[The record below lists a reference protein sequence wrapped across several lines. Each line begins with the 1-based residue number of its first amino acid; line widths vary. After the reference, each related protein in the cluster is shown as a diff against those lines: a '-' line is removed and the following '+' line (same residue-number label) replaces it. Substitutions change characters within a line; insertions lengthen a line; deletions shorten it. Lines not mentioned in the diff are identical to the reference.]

1 MTDLALIA
9 LGSNINRE
17 YNTARALRLLQ
28 RDPRWR
34 VRAISPIY
42 RTPAV
47 GGSGPQPDYFNA
59 AVMLETDLSPEELHR
74 ALREIEARLGR
85 VRAEDKFAPRT
96 IDLDIALIKDR
107 SLDLNG
113 RPLPDPAIFDHPHLA
128 FPLADIAPDW
138 IVPGASLTLK
148 QIADALRPSAKEIQ
162 RMSEADIL
170 ARINAFSH
178 YGTDQ
183 IFEAEENEVY
193 DPEFE
198 DLIRQILIRIG
209 EDPTREGLRR
219 TPLRVAKAYDFLT
232 SGYTTTVEE
241 VVNNAIFTDGCDE
254 MVIVKDIEFYSMCEH
269 HMIPFFGRV
278 HVGYLPQ
285 GKVIGLSKVARIVDV
300 FARRLQI
307 QERMTNQIADAMV
320 DILEPMGVGVV
331 VEASHLCMMMRGVQ
345 KQNSSTITSAMRGL
359 FRKDARTRSEFMN
372 LIRDRA

>member
-1 MTDLALIA
+1 MTESVLIA

-17 YNTARALRLLQ
+17 RNLPRALELLR
-28 RDPRWR
+28 RDSRWR
-34 VRAISPIY
+34 VLAESPIY
-42 RTPAV
+42 QTPAV
-47 GGSGPQPDYFNA
+47 GDGSQPDYFNA
-59 AVMLETDLSPEELHR
+59 AALLETDLSPAYLR
-74 ALREIEARLGR
+74 GALRRIETRLGR
-85 VRAEDKFAPRT
+85 VRTADKFAPRT
-96 IDLDIALIKDR
+96 IDLDIVFVRDR
-107 SLDLNG
+107 QLSLNG
-113 RPLPDPAIFDHPHLA
+113 GVLPDPDILDHPHLA

-138 IVPGASLTLK
+138 VFPGLGLTLK
-148 QIADALRPSAKEIQ
+148 QIAEGLHPSATEIKKMTANV
-162 RMSEADIL
+162 RPNIKML
-170 ARINAFSH
+170 SH

-183 IFEAEENEVY
+183 IFEAEDNEVY

-198 DLIRQILIRIG
+198 ELIRQILVRIG
-209 EDPTREGLRR
+209 EDPEREGLKR

-232 SGYTTTVEE
+232 SGYTTTVAE

-320 DILEPMGVGVV
+320 DILAPMGVGVV

-359 FRKDARTRSEFMN
+359 FKKDARTRAEFMN
-372 LIRDRA
+372 LIRER

>member
-1 MTDLALIA
+1 MTESVLIA
-9 LGSNINRE
+9 LGSNIDRQRNLP
-17 YNTARALRLLQ
+17 RALALLH
-28 RDPRWR
+28 RDSRWR
-34 VRAISPIY
+34 VLAESPIY
-42 RTPAV
+42 ETPAV
-47 GGSGPQPDYFNA
+47 GNGPQPDYFNA
-59 AVMLETDLSPEELHR
+59 AVLLETDLSPADLRR
-74 ALREIEARLGR
+74 ALRRIEARLGR
-85 VRAEDKFAPRT
+85 VRTADKFAPRT
-96 IDLDIALIKDR
+96 IDLDIVFVKDR
-107 SLDLNG
+107 QIALNG
-113 RPLPDPAIFDHPHLA
+113 GLLPDPDILDHPHLA

-138 IVPGASLTLK
+138 IFPGVGLTLK
-148 QIADALRPSAKEIQ
+148 QIAESLHPSAAEI
-162 RMSEADIL
+162 RKMTTD
-170 ARINAFSH
+170 ARPNIKMLSH

-183 IFEAEENEVY
+183 IFEAEDNEVY

-198 DLIRQILIRIG
+198 ELIRQILVRIG
-209 EDPTREGLRR
+209 EDPEREGLKR

-232 SGYTTTVEE
+232 SGYTTTVAE

-320 DILEPMGVGVV
+320 DILAPMGVGVV

-359 FRKDARTRSEFMN
+359 FKKDARTRAEFMN
-372 LIRDRA
+372 LIRER

>member
-1 MTDLALIA
+1 MSQQIIIA
-9 LGSNINRE
+9 LGSNLHRE
-17 YNTARALRLLQ
+17 YNIIRALSQLR

-34 VRAISPIY
+34 VLAVSPIY

-47 GGSGPQPDYFNA
+47 GVLGPQPDYFNA
-59 AVMLETDLSPEELHR
+59 AVLVETDLSPEELHQ

-85 VRAEDKFAPRT
+85 VRTADKFAPRT
-96 IDLDIALIKDR
+96 IDLDIVLFKDR
-107 SLDLNG
+107 QLDLNG
-113 RPLPDPAIFDHPHLA
+113 FPIPDPDIFHYPHLA
-128 FPLADIAPDW
+128 FPLADIAPHW
-138 IVPGASLTLK
+138 TVPGASLTLK

-162 RMSEADIL
+162 SMSEANVL

-183 IFEAEENEVY
+183 IFEAEEDEVY

-198 DLIRQILIRIG
+198 SLIRQILIRIG
-209 EDPTREGLRR
+209 EDPDREGLRR

-232 SGYTTTVEE
+232 SGYATTVEE

-254 MVIVKDIEFYSMCEH
+254 MVIVRDIEFYSMCEH

-285 GKVIGLSKVARIVDV
+285 GKVIGLSKIARIVDV

-307 QERMTNQIADAMV
+307 QERMTNQIADAMME
-320 DILEPMGVGVV
+320 ILEPMGVGVV

-372 LIRDRA
+372 LIRDR

>member
-1 MTDLALIA
+1 MSYLALIA
-9 LGSNINRE
+9 LGSNVNRE
-17 YNTARALRLLQ
+17 YNTARALRQLQ
-28 RDPRWR
+28 RDARWR

-59 AVMLETDLSPEELHR
+59 AVMVETDLPPEALHR

-85 VRAEDKFAPRT
+85 VRTEDKFAPRT
-96 IDLDIALIKDR
+96 IDLDIVLIQGR
-107 SLDLNG
+107 QLVLNG
-113 RPLPDPAIFDHPHLA
+113 APIPDPDIFIHPHLA

-138 IVPGASLTLK
+138 IVPGASLTLE

-162 RMSEADIL
+162 RMSEADTL

-198 DLIRQILIRIG
+198 NLIRQILVRIG

-232 SGYTTTVEE
+232 SGYATTVEE
-241 VVNNAIFTDGCDE
+241 VVNNAIFNDGCDE
-254 MVIVKDIEFYSMCEH
+254 MVVVKDIEFYSMCEH

-307 QERMTNQIADAMV
+307 QERMTNQIADAMM

-345 KQNSSTITSAMRGL
+345 KQNSSTITSAMRGR

-372 LIRDRA
+372 LIRDR